1 MDITSDRKPLSE
13 ILDDYSDDLQSVTD
27 WCGKTY
33 EDNFAYLFE
42 NVKVLHDK
50 LQTEK
55 DKITDDDL
63 EMVLTDLPLA
73 LFSASEKLNGLRTT
87 REVGKLKLKEKRL
100 KKKEELY
107 KAIQDKTSPFSKSDI
122 PGLITDSFIDDQVM
136 QVALDGVINRVEN
149 EISFTREL
157 IMSAK
162 KIWDR
167 RSNTDVVNPVG
178 PIVPEYQNL
187 PDYGSFEKT
196 QF

>member
-1 MDITSDRKPLSE
+1 MSNQERKPLCD
-13 ILDDYSDDLQSVTD
+13 ILNEYADDLQSVTN
-27 WCGKTY
+27 WCAKTY
-33 EDNFAYLFE
+33 DENFSFLFE
-42 NVKVLHDK
+42 NVKSLHDK

-63 EMVLTDLPLA
+63 EMILTDLPLA

-87 REVGKLKLKEKRL
+87 REVGKLKLKEKKL

-107 KAIQDKTSPFSKSDI
+107 KAIQDKNSPFSKSDI
-122 PGLITDSFIDDQVM
+122 PSLINDSFIDDQVM

-167 RSNTDVVNPVG
+167 RSSTDVVNPVG

-187 PDYGSFEKT
+187 PDYSNFEKT
-196 QF
+196 EF

>member
-1 MDITSDRKPLSE
+1 MSNQERKPLGD
-13 ILDDYSDDLQSVTD
+13 ILNEYADDLQSVTN
-27 WCGKTY
+27 WCARTY
-33 EDNFAYLFE
+33 DENFSFLFD
-42 NVKVLHDK
+42 NVKSLHDK

-63 EMVLTDLPLA
+63 EMILTDLPLA

-87 REVGKLKLKEKRL
+87 REVGKLKLKEKKL

-107 KAIQDKTSPFSKSDI
+107 KAIQDKNSPFSKSDI
-122 PGLITDSFIDDQVM
+122 PSLINDSFIDDQVM

-167 RSNTDVVNPVG
+167 RSSTDVVNPVG

-187 PDYGSFEKT
+187 PDYGNFEKT
-196 QF
+196 EF

>member
-1 MDITSDRKPLSE
+1 MSNQERKPLGD
-13 ILDDYSDDLQSVTD
+13 ILNEYADDLQSVIN
-27 WCGKTY
+27 WCANTY
-33 EDNFAYLFE
+33 DENFSFLFD
-42 NVKVLHDK
+42 NVKSLHDK

-63 EMVLTDLPLA
+63 EMILTDLPLA

-87 REVGKLKLKEKRL
+87 REVGKLKLKEKKL

-107 KAIQDKTSPFSKSDI
+107 KAIQDKNSPFSKSDI
-122 PGLITDSFIDDQVM
+122 PSLINDSFIDDQVM

-167 RSNTDVVNPVG
+167 RSSTDVVNPVG

-187 PDYGSFEKT
+187 PDYSNFEKT
-196 QF
+196 EF

>member
-1 MDITSDRKPLSE
+1 MSNQERKPLGD
-13 ILDDYSDDLQSVTD
+13 ILNEYADDLQSVTN
-27 WCGKTY
+27 WCARTY
-33 EDNFAYLFE
+33 DENFSFLFE
-42 NVKVLHDK
+42 NVKLLHDK

-63 EMVLTDLPLA
+63 EMILTDLPLA

-87 REVGKLKLKEKRL
+87 REVGKLKLKEKKL

-107 KAIQDKTSPFSKSDI
+107 KAIRDKNSPFSKSDI
-122 PGLITDSFIDDQVM
+122 PSLINDSFIDDQVM

-167 RSNTDVVNPVG
+167 RSSTDVVNPVG

-196 QF
+196 DF

>member
-1 MDITSDRKPLSE
+1 MSNQERKPLGD
-13 ILDDYSDDLQSVTD
+13 ILNEYADDLQSVTN
-27 WCGKTY
+27 WCAKTY
-33 EDNFAYLFE
+33 DENFSFLFE
-42 NVKVLHDK
+42 NVKSLHDK
-50 LQTEK
+50 LQTER

-63 EMVLTDLPLA
+63 EMILTDLPLA

-87 REVGKLKLKEKRL
+87 REVGKLKLKEKKL

-107 KAIQDKTSPFSKSDI
+107 KAIQDKNSPFSKSDI
-122 PGLITDSFIDDQVM
+122 PSLINDSFIDDQVM

-167 RSNTDVVNPVG
+167 RSSTDVVNPVG

-187 PDYGSFEKT
+187 PDYSNFEKT
-196 QF
+196 EF